1 MHDNPRATEQEQEQ
15 EQAQTGRLEEEETMR
30 GYRHGDPELPA
41 DGGGEEQRDA
51 GGDEGGAA

>member
-1 MHDNPRATEQEQEQ
+1 MHDNPRATEQEQ